1 MIHNASLN
9 ERIEDKR
16 TTKKSLLKTQK
27 GLHQQL
33 PKDEVRES
41 KTEGQKTREGKPL
54 LPDKIYLPLAGTKR
68 EVPIS

>member
-27 GLHQQL
+27 GLHQATAKGQGQRKHNRRA
-33 PKDEVRES
+33 KD
-41 KTEGQKTREGKPL
+41 
-54 LPDKIYLPLAGTKR
+54 KR
-68 EVPIS
+68 RKAIAAR